1 MHHLQ
6 RIIYFHD
13 MARFALFIISFLFL
27 QPGTAQQ
34 VFLKLVTPAK
44 NKTTVT
50 TTRQFI
56 TGTTCKECTLL
67 LNGADIKV
75 WPTGAFAVE
84 VNLQL
89 GDTSFHLVATDAKG
103 FKSTQT
109 LFYTC
114 QLPAKEKEVTTATV
128 AWWRVEPQGDLLL
141 QPGDRLQLTLK
152 TMTGAT
158 VKLENGFELK
168 EQPVADSTGI
178 RGIYKGEY
186 VVKQD
191 DPLLTQQK
199 KPLKA
204 IVQFSEAQQL
214 EVSTKSAYAMVPETP
229 FILQTKGRLPYL
241 LHGLGEDRLG
251 GAKIGYLDSMVKLK
265 AVGKVGD
272 KYKVQ
277 LSDHRQAWIEEEHVT
292 VLPQPVFTPSSL
304 TGNMQAWGDS
314 LYDYVSLSLTERLPY
329 QTFQEVS
336 PCRIVVDVFGATS
349 NTNWIIQQ
357 QSLKAIEQVEY
368 RQLED
373 GVFRIILELKEDQH
387 WGHSIS
393 YQGKTLV
400 IRVRQKPKSLL
411 LNRLVIGV
419 DAGHGG
425 SNKGAFGLT
434 GIMEKDM
441 TLLLA
446 KELQQQLEAEGATVL
461 MSRTTD
467 TTFNNHDRYNF
478 FRDRN
483 PDLVL
488 SIHLNSSAD
497 PIRTKGI
504 GLFYKHIGYRSL
516 SQALLKELTAFGL
529 PEYALVGNFNFLLN
543 GFTEFPNALIET
555 LFVSNPEEEANI
567 LNPNYRKGIAEAI
580 VKGLKRWLEERE

>member
-1 MHHLQ
+1 MHYLQ
-6 RIIYFHD
+6 RIIYFHH
-13 MARFALFIISFLFL
+13 MARFVLLLSSLL
-27 QPGTAQQ
+27 SMHVVTAQQ

-50 TTRQFI
+50 AARQFI
-56 TGTTCKECTLL
+56 TGTTCKTCTLL
-67 LNGADIKV
+67 LNGAEVKV
-75 WPTGAFAVE
+75 WPTGAFATE
-84 VNLQL
+84 VNLQP
-89 GDTSFHLVATDAKG
+89 GDTSFQLVATDAKE

-109 LFYTC
+109 LFYTY
-114 QLPAKEKEVTTATV
+114 QLPAKEKEVATATV

-141 QPGDRLQLTLK
+141 QPGDRVQLSLK
-152 TMTGAT
+152 TMPGAA

-168 EQPVADSTGI
+168 EVPVWDSTGI

-186 VVKQD
+186 IVKQN
-191 DPLLTQQK
+191 DPFLTEQK

-204 IVQFSEAQQL
+204 IVQFSETQQL
-214 EVSTKSAYAMVPETP
+214 EVSTKSTYALMPEAP
-229 FILQTKGRLPYL
+229 VVLQTKGRLPYL

-251 GAKIGYLDSMVKLK
+251 GAKIGYLDSLVKLK
-265 AVGKVGD
+265 AIGKVGD
-272 KYKVQ
+272 KYNVQ
-277 LSDHRQAWIEEEHVT
+277 LSAHRRAWIEEEHIT
-292 VLPQPVFTPSSL
+292 VLPQPVFTPASL

-314 LYDYVSLSLTERLPY
+314 LYDYVSLSLTERLPW
-329 QTFQEVS
+329 QSFQEVS
-336 PCRIVVDVFGATS
+336 PNRIVVDVYGATS

-357 QSLKAIEQVEY
+357 QSLKAIKQVHY
-368 RQLED
+368 QQLED
-373 GVFRIILELKEDQH
+373 GLFRIILELNDPQH

-393 YQGKTLV
+393 YRGKTLV

-411 LNRLVIGV
+411 LQNLVIGV

-434 GIMEKDM
+434 GVMEKDM

-446 KELQQQLEAEGATVL
+446 KELQQALEAEGATVL

-483 PDLVL
+483 PHLVL
-488 SIHLNSSAD
+488 SIHLNSSGD

-504 GLFYKHIGYRSL
+504 GMFYKHIGYRSL
-516 SQALLKELTAFGL
+516 SQVLFKELTAFGL

-555 LFVSNPEEEANI
+555 LFVSNPEEEANV
-567 LNPNYRKGIAEAI
+567 LNPDYRKGIAEAI
-580 VKGLKRWLEERE
+580 VRGLRKWLKERE